1 MKKNKNNM
9 FRICFVLF
17 FLFGLAS
24 NNLLIAQKI
33 DVDNLLKEV
42 INDVNKS
49 KNYDSSLE
57 KSQLGISLAP
67 DYLDFYLLTGRIY
80 QLTQKNDSARYYFNY
95 VIDKNVAY
103 EDAFS
108 YLITLDL
115 GEKKYADAEITVD
128 KAIAA
133 HPENKGFNLKKM
145 VVYQLEKDEKKEY
158 QYLQTL
164 NEKYPEDNEI
174 KQRLFLLELKINS
187 DRIGVNYSFT
197 TFDRDGYGP
206 WHLGSAQYIRE
217 RSWGSLIGRV
227 GYANRFALG
236 QSVVNGI
243 QYEVES
249 YFFTGKNS
257 YSYVGA
263 AFSEDLVF
271 PKLRLGYSYF
281 QNFKKGWEADLGL
294 RYIKTTDSQFST
306 AVIGI
311 GKYIDSYWINFRTFI
326 QKDKNN
332 FFPAFTLTSR
342 YYFNTKFDY
351 ITLIA
356 GYGTSPDERTTLGQI
371 DQRIALDSYR
381 ISGGYYRLVGNHFI
395 TGIQLGYNN
404 QEYFPNLMQN
414 ELELSLMLQY
424 KF

>member
-1 MKKNKNNM
+1 MKKNKDY
-9 FRICFVLF
+9 RIRIGFMLF
-17 FLFGLAS
+17 FLFGIAS
-24 NNLLIAQKI
+24 NNLIVAQKI
-33 DVDNLLKEV
+33 DVDNLLKEA
-42 INDVNKS
+42 INDVNKD
-49 KNYDSSLE
+49 KNYDSGLK
-57 KSQLGISLAP
+57 KSQLGINLAP
-67 DYLDFYLLTGRIY
+67 DYLDFYLLSGRIY

-95 VIDKNVAY
+95 VIDKNAAY

-115 GEKKYADAEITVD
+115 GEKKYADAEITID

-133 HPENKGFNLKKM
+133 HPENKGFYLKKM
-145 VVYQLEKDEKKEY
+145 IVYQLQKDEKKEY
-158 QYLQTL
+158 QYLKTL
-164 NEKYPEDNEI
+164 HSKYPEDNEI
-174 KQRLFLLELKINS
+174 KQRLFILESKINS
-187 DRIGVNYSFT
+187 DRVGVNYSFT
-197 TFDRDGYGP
+197 TFNRDGYGP

-217 RSWGSLIGRV
+217 RSWGSLIGRIS
-227 GYANRFALG
+227 YADRFSAG
-236 QSVVNGI
+236 ESVANGI
-243 QYEVES
+243 QYEGES

-263 AFSEDLVF
+263 AFSQDPVF

-281 QNFKKGWEADLGL
+281 QNFAKGWEADLGI

-306 AVIGI
+306 AVLGV
-311 GKYIDSYWINFRTFI
+311 GKYIDSYWFNLRTYI
-326 QKDKNN
+326 QKSQSN
-332 FFPAFTLTSR
+332 FYPAFTLTSR
-342 YYFNTKFDY
+342 YYFNTRFDY

-381 ISGGYYRLVGNHFI
+381 ISGGYYRLFSNHFM
-395 TGIQLGYNN
+395 TGIQMGYNN
-404 QEYFPNLMQN
+404 QEYAPGLMQN